1 MLDIKFIKEHPDL
14 IKEAARKKHLD
25 FDVSALLEVEEKRAA
40 AQREFEALR
49 TEQNKLGE
57 EIPKATDPVVRAKL
71 IEDLKPLKEKVQA
84 AEEAMKAVMKEWQ
97 ALMLQVPNIP
107 DMTVPEGEDD
117 TGNVETKVW
126 GDKPVF
132 SFTPKDHIALMES
145 LGMAGNS
152 GQQQERGGHPRR

>member
-107 DMTVPEGEDD
+107 DAPASVEDD
-117 TGNVETKVW
+117 EW
-126 GDKPVF
+126 GDN
-132 SFTPKDHIALMES
+132 L
-145 LGMAGNS
+145 
-152 GQQQERGGHPRR
+152 